1 MRKRTKRWRKTP
13 SSVTVRMIPYTV
25 PSLQV
30 MGGLRMK
37 RTNAQEV
44 QGPPEETH
52 NGQGQGDASRRCPML
67 CPTLTIQHQEMAAFF
82 RLFDDYFILDF
93 LWMDSC
99 CKITD
104 KYLLAMTFVY
114 FRRACFS
121 IVEYN
126 RENFFIALYLA
137 NNMEEEEDSEYEIF
151 PWALGENWREQSP
164 AFLQQRDRLW
174 ARMDYRAAVSRQ
186 CCEEVMSIVPSHFI
200 WQRVRAEH
208 HSGAQRVYPDQ
219 DEVQPRGPTA
229 SLPQPCSLCA
239 NYAVRNASS
248 TSPAAAGGAMAREE
262 EHDHTMDTH
271 DVVTGCPS
279 GDLDAVLEIKA
290 HLRQLEQ
297 EWEKVE
303 KEKEKE
309 KTMAN
314 HEKDE
319 QELEMKAHLR
329 QLEHEWEEVEKERER
344 EKEQEEVEKER
355 EREDEQELEIKAHL
369 RQLEHEWEKV
379 EKEREKEQEWEE
391 VEKKR
396 EREKEQ
402 ELEETKALLRQ
413 LEQEWEEVE
422 KEKEREKEQEEVEK
436 EKEREKEQEWE
447 EVEKKRE
454 REKEQE
460 LEETKALLRQLEQEW
475 EEVEKEKEK
484 SMANHESLMVE
495 HKSQTQA
502 LLASTE
508 HAAEPVVE
516 TEMEKIKKDGR
527 KKKVK
532 KSRTGFWNRFRR
544 IMCCA
549 SASED
554 N

>member
-13 SSVTVRMIPYTV
+13 SSVTVRIIPYTV

-52 NGQGQGDASRRCPML
+52 NGQGQGDTSRRCPML
-67 CPTLTIQHQEMAAFF
+67 CPALTIQHQEMAAFF
-82 RLFDDYFILDF
+82 RLFDDYFIRDF

-164 AFLQQRDRLW
+164 AFLKQRDRLW

-219 DEVQPRGPTA
+219 DQVEPRGPTA

-239 NYAVRNASS
+239 KYAVLNASS
-248 TSPAAAGGAMAREE
+248 TSPAATGGAMAREE

-279 GDLDAVLEIKA
+279 GEVDAVLEIKA
-290 HLRQLEQ
+290 HLRLLEQ
-297 EWEKVE
+297 EWEKLE
-303 KEKEKE
+303 KEREKE

-329 QLEHEWEEVEKERER
+329 QLEQEWEEVEKEREK
-344 EKEQEEVEKER
+344 EKTMANHEKDEQELEMKAHLRQLEQEWEEVEKEK
-355 EREDEQELEIKAHL
+355 EKTMANHEKDEQELEIKAHL
-369 RQLEHEWEKV
+369 RQLE
-379 EKEREKEQEWEE
+379 QEWEE
-391 VEKKR
+391 VEK
-396 EREKEQ
+396 EKEQ

-413 LEQEWEEVE
+413 LEQEWEELE
-422 KEKEREKEQEEVEK
+422 KENER
-436 EKEREKEQEWE
+436 
-447 EVEKKRE
+447 
-454 REKEQE
+454 
-460 LEETKALLRQLEQEW
+460 LR
-475 EEVEKEKEK
+475 
-484 SMANHESLMVE
+484 LMVE
-495 HKSQTQA
+495 HKSQTQS

-508 HAAEPVVE
+508 HVAEPVME
-516 TEMEKIKKDGR
+516 SEMEKIKKDGR
-527 KKKVK
+527 EKKVK
-532 KSRTGFWNRFRR
+532 KRRTTGFWNRFRR